1 MWCFFVTRSLVC
13 RRIMGCYGLQPA
25 DSGLQ
30 RALCGIHSH
39 QSTGAKASL
48 VSNHLAIN
56 HHGNIPTRAQKLHNP
71 LAFLCQSRPP
81 RLSVR
86 VLFESS

>member
-1 MWCFFVTRSLVC
+1 MWCFFVTRSFVC
-13 RRIMGCYGLQPA
+13 RRIMGCDGLQPA
-25 DSGLQ
+25 DPPAA
-30 RALCGIHSH
+30 ALCGIHAH

-48 VSNHLAIN
+48 VSNHLSIN

>member
-1 MWCFFVTRSLVC
+1 MWCFFVTRSFVC
-13 RRIMGCYGLQPA
+13 RRIMRCYGLQPA
-25 DSGLQ
+25 DPPAA
-30 RALCGIHSH
+30 ALCGIHAH

-48 VSNHLAIN
+48 VSNHLSIN

>member
-1 MWCFFVTRSLVC
+1 VVLLCDAVARMPQDHGLLWTATR
-13 RRIMGCYGLQPA
+13 R
-25 DSGLQ
+25 SGLQ
-30 RALCGIHSH
+30 RALRGIHSH

-48 VSNHLAIN
+48 VSNHLSIN
-56 HHGNIPTRAQKLHNP
+56 HHGNIPARAQKLHDP